1 MSGNQKTGQR
11 KQIRAAKIQGL
22 GPSHREN
29 QVTSWALMLAAL
41 NPPRERNIKISGWL
55 EYQRKWLWEAQDAAQ
70 FLFGELGKT
79 EKALAEKTEL
89 LSSLTTEVELRQQL
103 RETQAQLE
111 VAQQQLEDECETNT
125 RLMGEISRHP
135 LQQLQQS
142 QNGKSVS
149 SQTVEAAKPEP
160 EPELDI
166 LGRPPHPS
174 LVGGQIFC

>member
-1 MSGNQKTGQR
+1 MSENQKTGQR
-11 KQIRAAKIQGL
+11 KQAMAAKIPGL

-70 FLFGELGKT
+70 FLFAELEKT
-79 EKALAEKTEL
+79 EKALLEKTEL
-89 LSSLTTEVELRQQL
+89 LSSLSTEVELRQQL

-111 VAQQQLEDECETNT
+111 VAQQQLEDEYETNT
-125 RLMGEISRHP
+125 RLMGEISRH
-135 LQQLQQS
+135 QL

-149 SQTVEAAKPEP
+149 SQTVEAAKPEL
-160 EPELDI
+160 ELDI

-174 LVGGQIFC
+174 LVGGEIFC